1 MKASVCFVFA
11 VVCWFAAQAESSPKI
26 LTLSKVM
33 NELNKINQGMIKNK
47 SRTLNSPTINDLED
61 CCVKSALDCFRAKV
75 FHLSVT
81 DAKLKRSQK
90 IISHELRKS
99 VILDSVS
106 NCKPEEIQKA
116 QCKSCDS
123 YKKVDSQ
130 TFVQNFQTLMQKIYA
145 SEA

>member
-33 NELNKINQGMIKNK
+33 NELNKINQGMNK

-99 VILDSVS
+99 VIVSVVS

>member
-11 VVCWFAAQAESSPKI
+11 VVCWFAAQAEESPKI

-33 NELNKINQGMIKNK
+33 NELNKINKGMNK

-81 DAKLKRSQK
+81 DAKLIRSRK
-90 IISHELRKS
+90 IISHELCKS
-99 VILDSVS
+99 VIVSVS
-106 NCKPEEIQKA
+106 DLCNVLFQKA

-130 TFVQNFQTLMQKIYA
+130 TFVQNFQTLLQKV
-145 SEA
+145 S

>member
-11 VVCWFAAQAESSPKI
+11 VVCWFAAQAEESPKI

-33 NELNKINQGMIKNK
+33 NELNKINKGMNK

-81 DAKLKRSQK
+81 DAKLIRSRK
-90 IISHELRKS
+90 IISHELCKS
-99 VILDSVS
+99 VILNSVS

-130 TFVQNFQTLMQKIYA
+130 TFVQNFQTLLQKV
-145 SEA
+145 S